1 MECGGP
7 AAAFAVAALAEELL
21 VAGAGLPLGR
31 FVAGVSLQ
39 KRELG
44 SRTPNG
50 GAPAVGRTD
59 FLELTAA
66 TLAVSGGTEAT

>member
-7 AAAFAVAALAEELL
+7 AAAVAVAALAKELL

-31 FVAGVSLQ
+31 FVAGLSLQ

-50 GAPAVGRTD
+50 GAPAVSRTD
-59 FLELTAA
+59 SLKLKAI
-66 TLAVSGGTEAT
+66 TLAISGGTEAA